1 MLSALLGRKV
11 GMTQIFGPNGA
22 AIPVT
27 VIEAGPCTVTQVK
40 SAASD
45 GYEAVQL
52 GFGVAKLKNTP
63 RPMLGHLGHSLQAT
77 PSQRRRQQLQ
87 QQRARQEARK
97 KAAEAAQTAAT
108 TEAATETEAD
118 EAETSGAATSKGEPR
133 VRSAA
138 AKRRAGAGQAL
149 GPFAVLREVGVV
161 DGDYPEVGDV
171 VDAAMFAV
179 GERVDVIGTSKGKGF
194 AGVMKRHGF
203 HGGPRTHGQSD
214 RSRAPGSIG
223 PGTTP
228 GRVLKGTR
236 MAGRMGND
244 RVTIKE
250 LEIVQADAGRNLI
263 AVKGSIPG
271 PNGGLV
277 MIRKGGQVLAAVARG
292 AGHA

>member
-11 GMTQIFGPNGA
+11 GMTQIFGPTGA

-27 VIEAGPCTVTQVK
+27 VIEAGPCTVTQIK
-40 SAASD
+40 STASD

-52 GFGVAKLKNTP
+52 GFGAAKLKNTP
-63 RPMLGHLGHSLQAT
+63 RPMLGHLGHTLQAT

-87 QQRARQEARK
+87 QQKARQEARK
-97 KAAEAAQTAAT
+97 KAAEAAQTAAS
-108 TEAATETEAD
+108 ETEAD
-118 EAETSGAATSKGEPR
+118 EAEATGAKGEPR

-138 AKRRAGAGQAL
+138 AKRRAGSGQAL

-161 DGDYPEVGDV
+161 GGDYPDVGDV
-171 VDAAMFAV
+171 VDAGMFAV

-203 HGGPRTHGQSD
+203 RGGPRTHGQSD
-214 RSRAPGSIG
+214 RARAPGSIG

-250 LEIVQADAGRNLI
+250 LEIVQADAERNLI

-277 MIRKGGQVLAAVARG
+277 MIRKGSQMLAAATRG
-292 AGHA
+292 AGAERS

>member
-52 GFGVAKLKNTP
+52 GFGMAKLKNTP

-87 QQRARQEARK
+87 QQRVRQEARK

-118 EAETSGAATSKGEPR
+118 EAETSGASAPKGEPR
-133 VRSAA
+133 ARSA

-149 GPFAVLREVGVV
+149 GPFAVLREVRVV

-171 VDAAMFAV
+171 V
-179 GERVDVIGTSKGKGF
+179 
-194 AGVMKRHGF
+194 
-203 HGGPRTHGQSD
+203 
-214 RSRAPGSIG
+214 
-223 PGTTP
+223 
-228 GRVLKGTR
+228 
-236 MAGRMGND
+236 
-244 RVTIKE
+244 
-250 LEIVQADAGRNLI
+250 
-263 AVKGSIPG
+263 
-271 PNGGLV
+271 
-277 MIRKGGQVLAAVARG
+277 
-292 AGHA
+292 